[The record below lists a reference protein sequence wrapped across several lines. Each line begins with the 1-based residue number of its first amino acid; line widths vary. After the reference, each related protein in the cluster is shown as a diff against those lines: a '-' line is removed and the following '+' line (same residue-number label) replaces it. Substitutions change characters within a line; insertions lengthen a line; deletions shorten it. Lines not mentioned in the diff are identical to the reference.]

1 MNEGK
6 EDLLKHALRYAAVR
20 GVEIAEQLGWGIHG
34 SVWKI
39 TGKERSLAWVL
50 KLHRHAT
57 PWRRERDCYRRLQ
70 ETGTSS
76 IEGVHLPQLIWEDD
90 EWLALEMSLVK
101 RPFLLDFGAAWLDE
115 PPDFPGGVWEQAE
128 ADAAEKFGE
137 NWPRASAVL
146 QELASETGII
156 MGDVHP
162 GNLAL
167 R

>member
-1 MNEGK
+1 MNEGIK
-6 EDLLKHALRYAAVR
+6 ELLKQAHGYAATR
-20 GVEIAEQLGWGIHG
+20 GIEITVPLGSGLHG

-39 TGKERSLAWVL
+39 SGKERNLPWVL
-50 KLHRHAT
+50 KLHRHAS

-76 IEGVHLPQLIWEDD
+76 IAGVNLPQLIWDD
-90 EWLALEMSLVK
+90 EEWLAIEMSMVK

-115 PPDFPGGVWEQAE
+115 RPEFPQGVWEQAE
-128 ADAAEKFGE
+128 ADGAEKFGE
-137 NWPRASAVL
+137 DWPRASAVL
-146 QELASETGII
+146 DALEAETGVI

>member
-1 MNEGK
+1 MSEEAEEN
-6 EDLLKHALRYAAVR
+6 LKRARRYAAAR
-20 GVEIAEQLGWGIHG
+20 GIEITGRLGWGIHG

-39 TGKERSLAWVL
+39 AGKGRNFAWVL
-50 KLHRHAT
+50 KLHRHSA

-70 ETGTSS
+70 EIGTST
-76 IEGVHLPQLIWEDD
+76 IGGVHLPQLICDD
-90 EWLALEMSLVK
+90 EESLAIEMSVVT

-115 PPDFPGGVWEQAE
+115 RPDFPHDVWQQAE

-137 NWPRASAVL
+137 DWPRASGIIHAL
-146 QELASETGII
+146 ESETGII

>member
-1 MNEGK
+1 MNEWK
-6 EDLLKHALRYAAVR
+6 EDLLKHALGYAAVR
-20 GVEIAEQLGWGIHG
+20 GIEITEHLGWGIHG

-39 TGKERSLAWVL
+39 AGKERSLAWVL
-50 KLHRHAT
+50 KLHRHVS

-70 ETGTSS
+70 ETGTSA
-76 IEGVHLPQLIWEDD
+76 IAGVHLPQLIWEDE
-90 EWLALEMSLVK
+90 EWLAIEMSLLK

-115 PPDFPGGVWEQAE
+115 RPEFPEGVWEQAE

-137 NWPRASAVL
+137 DWPRASGIL
-146 QELASETGII
+146 HTLAAETGII

-167 R
+167 Q